1 MSTTISNFCF
11 VINSR
16 FEWHVMLQH
25 FEVFKLSKDITCENK
40 KEGENMSWQRYVI
53 LVKFSDVL
61 WSHKYFFAVQASI

>member
-40 KEGENMSWQRYVI
+40 KRRREYVMAKI
-53 LVKFSDVL
+53 CNLGKVF
-61 WSHKYFFAVQASI
+61 